1 MIRFFLSI
9 TLLCVSVLQLHAQRE
24 LLNPLVDSKEVIANG
39 VALHDAGKYKEA
51 IAEYLKVPASDTG
64 YADVLHEIILSYYND
79 SNFVEA
85 EKYGNI
91 AMSLYPHKNTK
102 WYGLLADV
110 YDETKRSELALKA
123 YDTIIAKNPYS
134 YLTYFNKGISLFRLL
149 RYDEATANF
158 QHCIMLN
165 PYYSSAHYF
174 LGQLAMLKGNM
185 VQAMLSFATNL
196 VVTPGNRYQKNTVS
210 FLATIAEMNTTATG
224 YLQKYKP
231 GKEDNF
237 EEVQEILVAKIALD
251 KKYKLKADLEDQIVR
266 QLQVVIEKLEF
277 NANDKGFW
285 MQYYVPLFKNLWDSR
300 QFEPMIFYMFSELE
314 IKNVNAWVK
323 KEKNTI
329 ETFTTAATNYLS
341 EIRESQELPFNK
353 RATATTRYYVK
364 NFLVNGKGAYGKNA
378 KNEEVVAGPWEF
390 YFENGRLKSSGNFDG
405 EGMRNGDWIYY
416 YENGMLKE
424 TSFYSKDKAN
434 GASQVWHDNGLLY
447 TKTTYLE
454 DEINGSET
462 TYFYSGRLSSVIQY
476 KAGKKEGIAKYYNI
490 DGYLKTVT
498 NYANDQQ
505 EGEETIYH
513 ANGKTESVLKYAK
526 DKPAG
531 EYREYFDN
539 GKLRMSGNYLEGKK
553 TGIWNTYYIDGKP
566 EQLENFINGELEG
579 EWISYYSNGK
589 IESKVF
595 YRKGELDGKKED
607 FDDDGI
613 VYCETILE
621 KGRLRDIRFFDKK
634 GTVISNTTSRKGNA
648 DISFYGAD
656 GEKQSQGYYSKDGF
670 AEGKFIYYFRN
681 GQVSSENFYK
691 NGLKEGKKISYYA
704 NNKISQEGSYK
715 EDKAHGYFVN
725 YYNNGQVADEGWYV
739 DNQRQGTFISYDL
752 LGKVTSKFYYL
763 DDKTHGISDYY
774 RPDGRLDY
782 KQYFDNAWLNKIEQ
796 HDTSGKIVTSTEL
809 SKGVGKVLFNH
820 FNGKPYVESNYK
832 YYKLNGVYIASNGD
846 GSRNSISYYKNG
858 RIDSNYIAWHPN
870 GKIIAEGKY
879 IEGNK
884 TGAWKYYNY
893 EGRIFETEQYVDG
906 KLDGPDIQYNE
917 QGAIEIE
924 SFYKKGE
931 LEDAVK
937 YYGDNSQLM
946 LVFYYKADDLKGYS
960 YEDKTGKLLPMIPM
974 ANGTGK
980 VEAFYRNGNKSV
992 YMELNE
998 GLVNGERIFYYSN
1011 GKQQGIGSRVNGLDN
1026 GSRKEFYV
1034 SGKIMKEENYYYGDR
1049 HGNFKYYNEN
1059 GTLISDLNYYLGS
1072 LHGDSKSY
1080 IEGKPAQTYTYYYG
1094 ELESKK

>member
-9 TLLCVSVLQLHAQRE
+9 ALLSVSTLQLHAQRE
-24 LLNPLVDSKEVIANG
+24 LLNPLVDSKEVIAKG

-85 EKYGNI
+85 ERYGNI
-91 AMSLYPHKNTK
+91 AMSLYPHKKTK

-110 YDETKRSELALKA
+110 YDDTKRSELALKA
-123 YDTIIAKNPYS
+123 YDSVIAQNPYS

-149 RYDEATANF
+149 RYDEATVNF

-185 VQAMLSFATNL
+185 VQAMLSFATNM
-196 VVTPGNRYQKNTVS
+196 VVTPGNRYQKNTVG
-210 FLATIAEMNTTATG
+210 FLATIAEVNTTATG

-266 QLQVVIEKLEF
+266 QLQVVMEKLEY

-285 MQYYVPLFKNLWDSR
+285 MQYYVPLFKSLWDSR

-323 KEKNTI
+323 KEKKTI
-329 ETFTTAATNYLS
+329 EAFTTAATNYLG
-341 EIRESQELPFNK
+341 EIRESQELLFNK
-353 RATATTRYYVK
+353 RATAATRYYVK
-364 NFLVNGKGAYGKNA
+364 DFLVNGKGAYGKNA
-378 KNEEVVAGPWEF
+378 KNEETLIGPWEF
-390 YFENGRLKSSGNFDG
+390 YFENGRLKSKGNFDN
-405 EGMRNGDWIYY
+405 EGMRNGDWNYY

-447 TKTTYLE
+447 TKTTYLD
-454 DEINGSET
+454 DEIDGPET
-462 TYFYSGRLSSVIQY
+462 VYYYSGRLSSVIHY
-476 KAGKKEGIAKYYNI
+476 KSGKKEGIAKYYNI

-498 NYANDQQ
+498 NYANDLQ

-513 ANGKTESVLKYAK
+513 ANGKTESVLKYVK

-539 GKLRMSGNYLEGKK
+539 GKSKMSGNYLEGKK
-553 TGIWNTYYIDGKP
+553 TGIWNTWYIDGKP

-589 IESKVF
+589 IESKTF
-595 YRKGELDGKKED
+595 YRKGEVDGKKED
-607 FDDDGI
+607 FDDDSI
-613 VYCETILE
+613 VYCESIFE

-648 DISFYGAD
+648 DISFYGPD
-656 GEKQSQGYYSKDGF
+656 GAKLSQGYYSKDGL
-670 AEGKFIYYFRN
+670 AEGRFTYYYKN
-681 GQVSSENFYK
+681 GQLSSENFYK
-691 NGLKEGKKISYYA
+691 NGLTEGKKISYYA

-715 EDKAHGYFVN
+715 EEKAHGYFVN

-763 DDKTHGISDYY
+763 DGKIHGISDNY
-774 RPDGRLDY
+774 RPDGKLDY

-796 HDTSGKIVTSTEL
+796 FDTTGKIVTSTEL
-809 SKGVGKVLFNH
+809 KRGEGKVRFTH
-820 FNGKPYVESNYK
+820 FNGKPYFESNYK
-832 YYKLNGVYIASNGD
+832 YYKLNGGYTANNGD
-846 GSRNSISYYKNG
+846 GSRNSLSYYKNG
-858 RIDSNYIAWHPN
+858 LIDSNYIAWHPN
-870 GKIIAEGKY
+870 GKTLVEGKY
-879 IEGNK
+879 IDGNK
-884 TGAWKYYNY
+884 TGAWKYNNH
-893 EGRIFETEQYVDG
+893 EGRLFETEHYTDG

-917 QGAIEIE
+917 QGTVEIE
-924 SFYKKGE
+924 SFYKMGA
-931 LEDAVK
+931 LEGTVK
-937 YYGDNSQLM
+937 YYGDNNQLA
-946 LVFYYKADDLKGYS
+946 LVFYYKSDDLKGYS

-974 ANGTGK
+974 VNGTGK
-980 VEAFYRNGNKSV
+980 VEAFYRNGSKSV

-998 GLVNGERIFYYSN
+998 GLVNGARVFYFSN
-1011 GKQQGIGSRVNGLDN
+1011 GKEQGVGSRINGLDH
-1026 GSRKEFYV
+1026 GTRKKFYI
-1034 SGKIMKEENYYYGDR
+1034 SGKIMKEENYYYGER

-1059 GTLISDLNYYLGS
+1059 GTLLSDLNYYLGT
-1072 LHGDSKSY
+1072 LHGDVKY
-1080 IEGKPAQTYTYYYG
+1080 YTEGKPAQTYTYYYG